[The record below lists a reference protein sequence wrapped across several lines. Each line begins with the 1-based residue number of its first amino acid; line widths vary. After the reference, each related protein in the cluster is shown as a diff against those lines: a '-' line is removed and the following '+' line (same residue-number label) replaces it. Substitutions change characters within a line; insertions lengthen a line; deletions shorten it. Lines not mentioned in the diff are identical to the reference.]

1 MHADMVGNEIE
12 NQTEVVLL
20 QRPAQS
26 LEAGIAAK
34 LRIDLGMIDDVI
46 AVGTA
51 LARLHERRCV
61 EMRDAERFQIG
72 NDGSSR
78 VEIEIRGELHAVG
91 YDRNGGRH
99 YRTSRRQN
107 TDHGGTGPLVAS
119 PQIGVPVVSPCSR
132 AISPADWRMG

>member
-1 MHADMVGNEIE
+1 MIGSNTPPLGAVRQQVPVDIERYRVRRGRTPFQHVEPPWIVGEMHADMVGNEIE

-51 LARLHERRCV
+51 LARLHEKAMR
-61 EMRDAERFQIG
+61 RDA
-72 NDGSSR
+72 
-78 VEIEIRGELHAVG
+78 
-91 YDRNGGRH
+91 
-99 YRTSRRQN
+99 
-107 TDHGGTGPLVAS
+107 
-119 PQIGVPVVSPCSR
+119 
-132 AISPADWRMG
+132 